1 MMSELTE
8 ITHYINEELEL
19 KLKTVLIRPE
29 VDFGDILEHVSFQ
42 KFSLKVLIV
51 ERIYKSLPTA

>member
-8 ITHYINEELEL
+8 ITHYINEEVKL

-29 VDFGDILEHVSFQ
+29 VDFGDIWEHV
-42 KFSLKVLIV
+42 
-51 ERIYKSLPTA
+51 RTC